1 MAVDMNMPILIV
13 DDQSTMLRI
22 GRNLLEQL
30 GFEKIDTALD
40 GPTAL
45 RKARAT
51 KFGLI
56 ISDWNMEPMTGLEFL
71 KEVRADPALESTP
84 FIMATAEAETEDAV
98 MAKEAGANA
107 YVVKPINAEILKK
120 KIAEAIGEFRPPNGR
135 SRI

>member
-1 MAVDMNMPILIV
+1 MAVDINMPILIV

-30 GFEKIDTALD
+30 GFQKIDTALD

-45 RKARAT
+45 RKART
-51 KFGLI
+51 TRFGLI

-84 FIMATAEAETEDAV
+84 FIMATAEAETENAV

-135 SRI
+135 PRI